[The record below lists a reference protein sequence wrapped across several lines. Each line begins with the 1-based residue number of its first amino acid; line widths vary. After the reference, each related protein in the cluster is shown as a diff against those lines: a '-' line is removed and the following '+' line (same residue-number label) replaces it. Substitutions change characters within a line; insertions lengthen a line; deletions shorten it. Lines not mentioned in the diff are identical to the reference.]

1 MLIGNFLKNIKK
13 KFKNHQF
20 AGLSFNSADC
30 KKDYIF
36 FAIKGTK
43 SDGNKFT
50 NHAIEKGATTI
61 ISEKKFEGIKNKV
74 LFLRSKNVRKLLSE
88 LSYKIKKNKP
98 KNLIA
103 VTGTNGKS
111 SIADFYFQLLN
122 LSNKKVASIGTLG
135 IKTKNNLKKV
145 SNTTLDSIRLSKIL
159 NDLKKLKID
168 NIILEASSHGLK
180 QNRLDGLKFNTAIF
194 TNLSH
199 DHLDYHKTFNDYLK
213 SKLYLFEK
221 LLKPRGSIITDSKI
235 PEYKN
240 LKKISINNRFNLQAL
255 SKSNNGIDIY
265 SHQFKDDKQ
274 IIEIAHNQKHYKLQT
289 DLIGK
294 IQLKNLFMAMLAAKK
309 SNLKFDKIMKLA
321 SRVKSVSGRFEKI
334 GTLKNK
340 SKVILDYA
348 HTPDALN
355 TCLSNLKE
363 QFENKRIFIVFGCG
377 GNRDKD
383 KRPMMGKIANQ
394 YCDRVYLTD
403 DNPRDENPKK
413 IRLAIK
419 KTIDKSKVFEISNRS
434 KAIHKAIFDLNTGD
448 ILVIAGK
455 GHEQTQDYG
464 KFVNKFSDRLEIL
477 KNIKLK
483 NKILS
488 TNIKINILK
497 EISNSPQINPNIKIN
512 NISINSKT
520 INKNDIF
527 FAIKGNNKDGNLY
540 VREAFQNGASLV
552 IANNQKKSKKKIIID
567 DTLQL
572 LTEASSKLR
581 ENLSSKI
588 ISITGSCG
596 KTSLKELLAKTLS
609 KINNVTYSPKSF
621 NNKFGVPLSLF
632 NLRKNDE
639 FGIFE
644 IGMDKK
650 GEIDYLSKIIK
661 PDVGVITNISYA
673 HIKNF
678 KNIHQV
684 ALAKSEIINN
694 IKKNGFLVLNQDD
707 KFYNLHKKIAKKKN
721 INILTF
727 SLKNKSSNIFLK
739 KIIKEKFKYK
749 ILVNINK
756 KQTYFYIR
764 SIFENNLKNLL
775 ATIAIMSIFKDI
787 QKLNKNIFFDYE
799 ITKGRG
805 DITKVKLNKKS
816 IYIVDESYNSNPL
829 SLKSAIKNFDELKID
844 NSKKKL
850 ILSDM
855 LELGNF
861 SKKLHLEVGKEINK
875 TSLKNINVVGKHILH
890 TYQNLD
896 KQRRGVI
903 LNDKSKIIDLIKN
916 DLNNNDYLMIKG
928 SNSTGLNNLVNKLKT
943 GKFNAL

>member
-1 MLIGNFLKNIKK
+1 MLIGSFLKNIKK
-13 KFKNHQF
+13 EVRNHRF

-43 SDGNKFT
+43 SDGNKFID
-50 NHAIEKGATTI
+50 HAIIKGAKII
-61 ISEKKFEGIKNKV
+61 ISEQKFEGIKNKV

-88 LSYKIKKNKP
+88 LSYKITKNKP

-135 IKTKNNLKKV
+135 IRTKNNLKNV
-145 SNTTLDSIRLSKIL
+145 SNTTLDPIGLSKIL
-159 NDLKKLKID
+159 NDLKKQRID
-168 NIILEASSHGLK
+168 NVILEASSHGLK

-221 LLKPRGSIITDSKI
+221 LLKPRGSIITDSQI

-240 LKKISINNRFNLQAL
+240 LKKISLNNKFNLQVL

-265 SHQFKDDKQ
+265 SHKFKDDKQ
-274 IIEIAHNQKHYKLQT
+274 IIEITHNQKNYKLQT
-289 DLIGK
+289 DLIGR

-309 SNLKFDKIMKLA
+309 SNLKFDKIVKLA
-321 SRVKSVSGRFEKI
+321 SSVKSVSGRFEKI

-355 TCLSNLKE
+355 ACLSNLKE

-403 DNPRDENPKK
+403 DNPRNENPQK

-419 KTIDKSKVFEISNRS
+419 KTIDKSKIFEIASRS
-434 KAIHKAIFDLNTGD
+434 KAIHKAISDLNTGD

-455 GHEQTQDYG
+455 GHEQMQDYG

-477 KNIKLK
+477 HNIKLK

-488 TNIKINILK
+488 TNLKINILK
-497 EISNSPQINPNIKIN
+497 EISNSPQINSNIKIN
-512 NISINSKT
+512 NASINSKT

-527 FAIKGNNKDGNLY
+527 FAIKGNNKDGNSY
-540 VREAFQNGASLV
+540 VNEAFQNGASLI
-552 IANNQKKSKKKIIID
+552 IANNQKKSKKKIIVD
-567 DTLQL
+567 NTLQL
-572 LTEASSKLR
+572 LTEASLKLR

-596 KTSLKELLAKTLS
+596 KTSLKELLGKTLS
-609 KINNVTYSPKSF
+609 KISNVTYSPKSF

-632 NLRKNDE
+632 NLRENDE
-639 FGIFE
+639 FGVFE

-694 IKKNGFLVLNQDD
+694 IKINGFLVLNKDD
-707 KFYNLHKKIAKKKN
+707 KFYNLHKKIAKKKK
-721 INILTF
+721 INILSF
-727 SLKNKSSNIFLK
+727 GLKNKSADIFLK
-739 KIIKEKFKYK
+739 KIVKEKSKYK
-749 ILVNINK
+749 IFVNINK
-756 KQTYFYIR
+756 KQTYFYVR

-775 ATIAIMSIFKDI
+775 AAIAIISIYKDTR
-787 QKLNKNIFFDYE
+787 KLDKNIFFDYE

-805 DITKVKLNKKS
+805 DIIKIRLNKKS
-816 IYIVDESYNSNPL
+816 IFIVDESYNSNPL

-844 NSKKKL
+844 NTKKKL
-850 ILSDM
+850 ILGDM
-855 LELGNF
+855 LELGNY
-861 SKKLHLEVGKEINK
+861 SKKLHLEIGKDINK
-875 TSLKNINVVGKHILH
+875 TSLKNINVMGKHILY
-890 TYQNLD
+890 TYKNLD
-896 KQRRGVI
+896 KHRRGVT
-903 LNDKSKIIDLIKN
+903 LKDNSKIIDLIKN

-928 SNSTGLNNLVNKLKT
+928 SNSTGLNNLVKKLKT